1 MFSLEA
7 ALIQFWMA
15 QDWIYWGWGKAG
27 GSRLLLFNEK
37 RLCSLLVAAG
47 IYYEVCW
54 RECMV
59 EVTLIRTP
67 KAQTRKKTDGGFKWN
82 PRRSRE
88 ERRIGMKRSTSTAPA
103 AVCALHT
110 PSFLIRVMAT
120 ATAAPS
126 ERPEDKCSP
135 SRQPSEISEPF
146 VLCRLRGDTEKELH
160 RLQQRKFVKPKV
172 TRPPW
177 ARGPSAGRDRKA
189 VQSVLQMST
198 F

>member
-7 ALIQFWMA
+7 ALIQFWIA
-15 QDWIYWGWGKAG
+15 QDRIYWGWGKAG

-37 RLCSLLVAAG
+37 RVCPLLVAAG
-47 IYYEVCW
+47 VYYEVCW
-54 RECMV
+54 QKCMV
-59 EVTLIRTP
+59 EVTLIRTL

-88 ERRIGMKRSTSTAPA
+88 ERRIPMKRSTAPA

-110 PSFLIRVMAT
+110 PSFPIRVMTT

-126 ERPEDKCSP
+126 EQPENKRST
-135 SRQPSEISEPF
+135 SRQPSEKSKPF

-160 RLQQRKFVKPKV
+160 RLQQRKLVKPKV